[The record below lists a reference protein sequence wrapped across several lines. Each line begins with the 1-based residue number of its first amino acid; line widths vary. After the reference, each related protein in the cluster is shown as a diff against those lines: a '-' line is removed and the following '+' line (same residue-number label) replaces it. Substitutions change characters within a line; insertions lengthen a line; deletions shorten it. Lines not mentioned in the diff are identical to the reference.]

1 MLSIVI
7 PVFNED
13 KNILELLNQI
23 KEKINY
29 NKEVLIIYDF
39 DEDSTIP
46 VVKDNLSKFKNL
58 NITFV
63 KNDIARGVVNALK
76 KGFNCVKGEY
86 TLVLMADLSDDL
98 ANTNEMIKK
107 MDEGFDIVCGSRYL
121 KGGRQLGGGII
132 KKNMSRIADLTL
144 HFFTRIPTH
153 DATNNFKMYRS
164 SVLKDIKIESTGG
177 FEIAMDITVK
187 AFKKGYKITEIP
199 TTWNERTAGISNFKI
214 WKWLPH
220 YLKWYF
226 YCLFKLS

>member
-46 VVKDNLSKFKNL
+46 VVKDNLFKFKNL

-76 KGFNCVKGEY
+76 KGFNSVKGEY

-177 FEIAMDITVK
+177 FEIAMEITVK

-199 TTWNERTAGISNFKI
+199 TTWYERTAGRSNFKI